1 MARKRKRI
9 RLISIF
15 KRISVVDEPQ
25 QAPLHNEII
34 ITESD
39 TISLTSMVLTAKR
52 QGDFYVAEVATVEAD
67 GYITGTITAANSVVK
82 GRVKGTITCTDELL
96 VKSTAII
103 EGTAIAKKMTIEAGA
118 IINGAL
124 HITEDVQTQPL
135 LDKLAKAT
143 LLLNN
148 GHMPEVE
155 EIDAVEPMA
164 PPRVEPMEIP
174 AEPPARVQAVK
185 KKLKTKRVDNTPPP
199 TDEKMGG
206 WW

>member
-1 MARKRKRI
+1 MI
-9 RLISIF
+9 RIF
-15 KRISVVDEPQ
+15 KRKSVVDEPQ

-34 ITESD
+34 ITEHD

-103 EGTAIAKKMTIEAGA
+103 EGTAIAKKMTIEPGA

-124 HITEDVQTQPL
+124 HITEDIQTRPL
-135 LDKLAKAT
+135 IDKLAKAT

-148 GHMPEVE
+148 GYMPEVE
-155 EIDAVEPMA
+155 EIDVTPVEIQA
-164 PPRVEPMEIP
+164 
-174 AEPPARVQAVK
+174 APPARVQAVK
-185 KKLKTKRVDNTPPP
+185 KKPKTKRVDNTPPP
-199 TDEKMGG
+199 TDEKTGG

>member
-9 RLISIF
+9 RLIRIF
-15 KRISVVDEPQ
+15 KRKSVVDEPQ

-34 ITESD
+34 ITEHD

-103 EGTAIAKKMTIEAGA
+103 EGTAIAKKMTIEPGA

-124 HITEDVQTQPL
+124 HITEDIQTRPL
-135 LDKLAKAT
+135 IDKLAKAT

-148 GHMPEVE
+148 GYMPEVE
-155 EIDAVEPMA
+155 EIDVTPVEIQA
-164 PPRVEPMEIP
+164 
-174 AEPPARVQAVK
+174 APPARVQAVK
-185 KKLKTKRVDNTPPP
+185 KKPKTKRVDNTPPP
-199 TDEKMGG
+199 TDEKTGG